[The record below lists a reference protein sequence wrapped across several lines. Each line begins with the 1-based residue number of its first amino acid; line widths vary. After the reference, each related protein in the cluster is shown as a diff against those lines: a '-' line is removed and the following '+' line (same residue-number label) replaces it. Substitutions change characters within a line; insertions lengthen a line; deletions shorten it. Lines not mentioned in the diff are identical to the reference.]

1 MKIFYVTQFY
11 YPERA
16 AGAFRAIDNSVI
28 WSENGAD
35 VTIFT
40 TYPNFPT
47 GQIFKGYEN
56 KILSKEE
63 YKKIKIYRNKII
75 VNENTSKLRRAISS
89 LSFMMYSIQ
98 NIIFKAKKIGTD
110 YDVVLG
116 TSGTILAPIIAYIF
130 SKKNKIPFVF
140 ELRDITYNQI
150 LAVYGGKKGLLY
162 YLVKFIELY
171 LCKKARKIV
180 VVTDGFKKQLIKE
193 NIDSE
198 KIEVIKNGV
207 LIREQKNDHKS
218 DYNEK
223 IVFSYIGNLGASQ
236 NLSSIID
243 LFQQL
248 KIDNFKKE
256 LIFIGDG
263 GKKEDLRRYI
273 EENEICDVYIIDGME
288 PEKLEKYYNESNFCI
303 VSLNNNVFFKDT
315 IPSKIFTLMLK
326 KKVVL
331 FLGPNGEASKIIKN
345 AKCGLAYTDDIRSIS
360 KDLQLKINELIRR
373 NELQDFY
380 ANCGDNGFDFVRKNY
395 NREQLAKNYL
405 EVLESIKNKE

>member
-35 VTIFT
+35 VTIYT
-40 TYPNFPT
+40 TYPNFPS
-47 GQIFKGYEN
+47 GKIFKGYEN
-56 KILSKEE
+56 KTLSKEQ

-75 VNENTSKLRRAISS
+75 VNENTSKIRRAISS
-89 LSFMMYSIQ
+89 LSFMMYSIK
-98 NIIFKAKKIGTD
+98 NIIFKAKEIGTD

-162 YLVKFIELY
+162 YLVRFIELY
-171 LCKKARKIV
+171 LCKKASKIV
-180 VVTDGFKKQLIKE
+180 VVTDGFKNQLIKE

-207 LIREQKNDHKS
+207 LINEEKSDHKL

-236 NLSSIID
+236 NLNSIID

-248 KIDNFKKE
+248 KIDNLKKE

-273 EENEICDVYIIDGME
+273 KENEICDVYIIDGME
-288 PEKLEKYYNESNFCI
+288 PEKLEKYYSKSNFCI
-303 VSLNNNVFFKDT
+303 VSLNNNEFFKDT

-345 AKCGLAYTDDIRSIS
+345 AKCGLVYTDDIKSIS
-360 KDLQLKINELIRR
+360 KDLECKINELIRK
-373 NELQDFY
+373 NELQNFY
-380 ANCGDNGFDFVRKNY
+380 KNCGENGFDFVSKNY

-405 EVLESIKNKE
+405 RVLKDIKR

>member
-35 VTIFT
+35 VTIYT
-40 TYPNFPT
+40 TYPNFPS
-47 GQIFKGYEN
+47 GKIFKGYEN
-56 KILSKEE
+56 KPLSKEQ

-75 VNENTSKLRRAISS
+75 VNKNTSKLRRAISS
-89 LSFMMYSIQ
+89 LSFMMYSIK
-98 NIIFKAKKIGTD
+98 NIIFKSKEIGMD

-162 YLVKFIELY
+162 HVVKFIELY
-171 LCKKARKIV
+171 LCKKASKIV

-207 LIREQKNDHKS
+207 LISEEKNNHKS

-236 NLSSIID
+236 NLNSIID
-243 LFQQL
+243 LFQKL

-273 EENEICDVYIIDGME
+273 KENDICDVYIIDGME
-288 PEKLEKYYNESNFCI
+288 PEKLEKYYSESNFCI

-345 AKCGLAYTDDIRSIS
+345 AKCGLVYTDDIKSIS
-360 KDLQLKINELIRR
+360 KDLELKINELIRK
-373 NELQDFY
+373 NELQSFY
-380 ANCGDNGFDFVRKNY
+380 ENCGENGFDFVSKNY

-405 EVLESIKNKE
+405 EVLESIKDKE

>member
-35 VTIFT
+35 VTIYT
-40 TYPNFPT
+40 TYPNFPS
-47 GQIFKGYEN
+47 GKIFEGYEN
-56 KILSKEE
+56 KTLSKEQ

-89 LSFMMYSIQ
+89 LSFMMYSIK
-98 NIIFKAKKIGTD
+98 NIIFKAKEIGTD

-116 TSGTILAPIIAYIF
+116 TSGTILSPIIAYIF

-162 YLVKFIELY
+162 YAVRFIELY
-171 LCKKARKIV
+171 LCKKASKIV

-207 LIREQKNDHKS
+207 LISEEKS
-218 DYNEK
+218 DYKSEYNEK

-236 NLSSIID
+236 NLKSIID
-243 LFQQL
+243 LFQKL
-248 KIDNFKKE
+248 EIDNFKKE
-256 LIFIGDG
+256 LILIGDG

-273 EENEICDVYIIDGME
+273 KENEICDVYIIDGME
-288 PEKLEKYYNESNFCI
+288 PEKLEKYYNKSNFCI

-345 AKCGLAYTDDIRSIS
+345 AKCGLVYTDDIKSIS
-360 KDLQLKINELIRR
+360 KDLELKINELIRK
-373 NELQDFY
+373 NELQSFY
-380 ANCGDNGFDFVRKNY
+380 ENCGENGFNFVSKNY

-405 EVLESIKNKE
+405 EVLESIKGKE